1 MKLFGKMTI
10 IGVGLLGA
18 SLAKACKERDLVEE
32 VAGYGRNRENLEKA
46 RALKIIDHCPADLAE
61 AVKDADLIVLCT
73 PVTTII
79 PLIQNM
85 IARIR
90 PGALITDVGSV
101 KEPIVKEAEK
111 LVPKGVFFVGS
122 HPIAGGENSGLEAST
137 ANLYQG
143 AKCIVTPTDKTNNS
157 ALEKIS
163 ALWQAVGMQII
174 NLSAEEHDFVFGA
187 VSHLPHIVVYALMN
201 TLGSLRTQDNREVTA
216 FSGAGLKDITRIA
229 SSDPVMWRDICLSN
243 RNHSLDLID
252 RFQNKL
258 DEIRSTIEKG
268 DGQALK
274 KEFIAANKY
283 RLNVI

>member
-46 RALKIIDHCPADLAE
+46 RALKIIDHCPVDLAE

-85 IARIR
+85 ISKIR
-90 PGALITDVGSV
+90 PGTLITDVGSV

-274 KEFIAANKY
+274 EEFIAANKY

>member
-1 MKLFGKMTI
+1 MKLFQKVTV

-18 SLAKACKERDLVEE
+18 SLAKACKKRGLVNEIT
-32 VAGYGRNRENLEKA
+32 GYGRNRENLIKA
-46 RALKIIDHCPADLAE
+46 KNLKIIDHYFGDLSE
-61 AVKDADLIVLCT
+61 AVSDADLIVLCT
-73 PVTTII
+73 PVSAIV
-79 PLIQNM
+79 PLIQNL
-85 IARIR
+85 IPQVK

-101 KEPIVKEAEK
+101 KDSVVHGADKV
-111 LVPKGVFFVGS
+111 VPEGIFFVGS

-137 ANLYQG
+137 ANLYQD
-143 AKCIVTPTDKTNNS
+143 AKCIVTPTNKTDKT

-163 ALWQAVGMQII
+163 ALWQAVGMKVIS
-174 NLSAEEHDFVFGA
+174 LTTDEHDFIFGA
-187 VSHLPHIVVYALMN
+187 VSHLPHIVAYALMN
-201 TLGSLRTQDNREVTA
+201 TLGSLKTQGNRNVTA

-258 DEIRSTIEKG
+258 EKIRNTIEKG
-268 DGQALK
+268 DGQELK

-283 RLNVI
+283 RLNVV

>member
-1 MKLFGKMTI
+1 MKLFGKMTV

-18 SLAKACKERDLVEE
+18 SLARACKERGLVEE
-32 VAGYGRNRENLEKA
+32 ITGYGRNRENLEKA
-46 RALKIIDHCPADLAE
+46 RVLKVIDHCSTDLAE
-61 AVKDADLIVLCT
+61 AVKDADLVVLCT
-73 PVTTII
+73 PVTSII

-85 IARIR
+85 ISKIR
-90 PGALITDVGSV
+90 PGTLITDVGSV

-111 LVPKGVFFVGS
+111 LVPEGVYFVGS

-137 ANLYQG
+137 ADLYQN
-143 AKCIVTPTDKTNNS
+143 AKCIVTPTGKTNNK

-163 ALWQAVGMQII
+163 ALWQAVGMQVI

-201 TLGSLRTQDNREVTA
+201 TLGALRTQDDREVTA

-268 DGQALK
+268 DGEALK
-274 KEFIAANKY
+274 EEFMAANKY

>member
-174 NLSAEEHDFVFGA
+174 NLSAEEHDFIFGA

-274 KEFIAANKY
+274 EEFIAANKY

>member
-32 VAGYGRNRENLEKA
+32 VVGYGRNRENLEKA

-163 ALWQAVGMQII
+163 ALWQAVGMQVI

-274 KEFIAANKY
+274 EEFIAANKY

>member
-1 MKLFGKMTI
+1 MKLFGKMTV

-18 SLAKACKERDLVEE
+18 SLARACKERGLVEE
-32 VAGYGRNRENLEKA
+32 ITGYGRNRENLEKA
-46 RALKIIDHCPADLAE
+46 RVLKVIDHCSTDLAE
-61 AVKDADLIVLCT
+61 AVKDADLVVLCT
-73 PVTTII
+73 PVTSII

-85 IARIR
+85 ISKIR
-90 PGALITDVGSV
+90 PGTLITDVGSV
-101 KEPIVKEAEK
+101 KEPIVMEAEK
-111 LVPKGVFFVGS
+111 LVPEGVYFVGS

-137 ANLYQG
+137 ADLYQN
-143 AKCIVTPTDKTNNS
+143 AKCIVTPTGKTNNK

-163 ALWQAVGMQII
+163 ALWQAVGMQVI

-201 TLGSLRTQDNREVTA
+201 TLGALRTQDDREVTA

-268 DGQALK
+268 DGEALK
-274 KEFIAANKY
+274 EEFIAANKY

>member
-1 MKLFGKMTI
+1 MKLFGKMTV
-10 IGVGLLGA
+10 IGIGLLGA
-18 SLAKACKERDLVEE
+18 SLAKACKERGLVEE
-32 VAGYGRNRENLEKA
+32 ITGYGRNRENLEKA
-46 RALKIIDHCPADLAE
+46 RVLKVIDHCSTDLAE
-61 AVKDADLIVLCT
+61 AVKDADLVVLCT
-73 PVTTII
+73 PVTSII

-85 IARIR
+85 ISKIR
-90 PGALITDVGSV
+90 PGTLITDVGSV

-111 LVPKGVFFVGS
+111 LVPEGVYFVGS

-137 ANLYQG
+137 ADLYQN
-143 AKCIVTPTDKTNNS
+143 AKCIVTPTGKTNNK

-163 ALWQAVGMQII
+163 ALWQAVGMQVI
-174 NLSAEEHDFVFGA
+174 NLSAEEHDFIFGA

-201 TLGSLRTQDNREVTA
+201 TLGALRTQDDREVTA

-268 DGQALK
+268 DGEALK
-274 KEFIAANKY
+274 EKFMAANKY

>member
-1 MKLFGKMTI
+1 MKLFGKMTV

-18 SLAKACKERDLVEE
+18 SLARACKERGLVEE
-32 VAGYGRNRENLEKA
+32 ITGYGRNRENLEKA
-46 RALKIIDHCPADLAE
+46 RVLKVIDHCSTDLAE
-61 AVKDADLIVLCT
+61 AVKDADLVVLCT
-73 PVTTII
+73 PVTSII

-85 IARIR
+85 ISKIR
-90 PGALITDVGSV
+90 PGTLITDVGSV
-101 KEPIVKEAEK
+101 KEPIVMEAEK
-111 LVPKGVFFVGS
+111 LVPEGVYFVGS

-274 KEFIAANKY
+274 EEFIAANKY

>member
-1 MKLFGKMTI
+1 
-10 IGVGLLGA
+10 
-18 SLAKACKERDLVEE
+18 
-32 VAGYGRNRENLEKA
+32 
-46 RALKIIDHCPADLAE
+46 
-61 AVKDADLIVLCT
+61 LIVLCT

-111 LVPKGVFFVGS
+111 LVPEGVYFVGS

-137 ANLYQG
+137 ADLYQN
-143 AKCIVTPTDKTNNS
+143 AKCIVTPTGKTNNK

-163 ALWQAVGMQII
+163 ALWQAVGMQVI

-201 TLGSLRTQDNREVTA
+201 TLGALRTQDDREVTA

-268 DGQALK
+268 DGEALK
-274 KEFIAANKY
+274 EEFMAANKY

>member
-32 VAGYGRNRENLEKA
+32 VVGYGRNRENLEKA

-85 IARIR
+85 IASIR

-101 KEPIVKEAEK
+101 KESIVKEAEK

-137 ANLYQG
+137 ADLYQN
-143 AKCIVTPTDKTNNS
+143 AKCIVTPTGKTNNK

-201 TLGSLRTQDNREVTA
+201 TLGALRTQDDREVTA

-268 DGQALK
+268 DGEALK
-274 KEFIAANKY
+274 EEFIAANKY

>member
-1 MKLFGKMTI
+1 MKLFGKMTV

-18 SLAKACKERDLVEE
+18 SLARACKERGLVEE
-32 VAGYGRNRENLEKA
+32 ITGYGRNRENLEKA
-46 RALKIIDHCPADLAE
+46 RVLKVIDHCSTDLAE
-61 AVKDADLIVLCT
+61 AVKDADLVVLCT
-73 PVTTII
+73 PVTSII

-85 IARIR
+85 ISKIR
-90 PGALITDVGSV
+90 PGTLITDVGSV
-101 KEPIVKEAEK
+101 KEPIVMEAEK

-274 KEFIAANKY
+274 EEFIAANKY

>member
-18 SLAKACKERDLVEE
+18 SLAKACKERGLVEE

-252 RFQNKL
+252 RFQNKR
-258 DEIRSTIEKG
+258 DESRSTIEKG

-274 KEFIAANKY
+274 EEFIAANKY

>member
-46 RALKIIDHCPADLAE
+46 RALKIIDYCPADLAE

-274 KEFIAANKY
+274 EEFIAANKY